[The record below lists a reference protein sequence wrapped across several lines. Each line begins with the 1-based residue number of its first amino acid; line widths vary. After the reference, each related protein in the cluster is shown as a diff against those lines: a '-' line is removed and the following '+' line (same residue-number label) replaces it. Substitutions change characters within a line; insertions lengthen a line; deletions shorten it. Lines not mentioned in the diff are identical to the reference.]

1 MSPGSCPG
9 PLERGLG
16 REAHTSPPCGD
27 FQRPG
32 GQGGAPFIGQRVR
45 LLRRGGRERPH
56 TCPPVAQ
63 GTRAGS
69 APQMGPQHP
78 GLPPR
83 PPSHQLCRPG
93 KGLLRDAGYGR
104 EGRGP
109 QRWALLTSTWVK
121 GEEGEGGG
129 HQAGHT
135 VSGAGDSRA
144 RVWTD
149 PHSSRGGTRRPLRGV
164 PQLSWKVTASGEG
177 TAVWARGCA

>member
-1 MSPGSCPG
+1 MSARTP
-9 PLERGLG
+9 
-16 REAHTSPPCGD
+16 AHLWPRAHVPALHPKWDRSI
-27 FQRPG
+27 R
-32 GQGGAPFIGQRVR
+32 A
-45 LLRRGGRERPH
+45 
-56 TCPPVAQ
+56 CPPA
-63 GTRAGS
+63 
-69 APQMGPQHP
+69 
-78 GLPPR
+78 

-164 PQLSWKVTASGEG
+164 PRLSWKVTASGEG